1 MEKTPKDGGNR
12 TEWPMELWLK
22 CHKHN
27 DGTPKNVHKDTYGR
41 MRWDKPAP
49 TLTTKFNSITT
60 GRYGHPE
67 QDRAISLREGALLQS
82 FPKDYIFY
90 GSMQDMAKQ
99 IGNAVPPKM
108 AEEFGNFFINGLK

>member
-1 MEKTPKDGGNR
+1 MWWNR
-12 TEWPMELWLK
+12 
-22 CHKHN
+22 
-27 DGTPKNVHKDTYGR
+27 
-41 MRWDKPAP
+41 PAP

-67 QDRAISLREGALLQS
+67 QNRAISLREGALLQS

-90 GSMQDMAKQ
+90 GNMQAIARQ

-108 AEEFGNFFINGLK
+108 AEEFGKYFLNS